1 MHIHIARVLRSYGLH
16 RPQHA
21 SEICPAFQQLC
32 KNWHQKCQR
41 FSRTWVRDGQRWSEA
56 GSAKSKANPMQRGY
70 FHQIIVL
77 GQLWLFVLLPV
88 FAMPIK
94 SRPAAAQQSSNR
106 SSAAASIHERSLCKS
121 SKARSKVGK
130 VTPSIIKIYKVM
142 FTSIAYSNDF

>member
-1 MHIHIARVLRSYGLH
+1 M
-16 RPQHA
+16 QHA

-41 FSRTWVRDGQRWSEA
+41 FSRTWVRDGQRWSEMVR
-56 GSAKSKANPMQRGY
+56 SRLRKVESKSNAKRLFPPNHSL
-70 FHQIIVL
+70 VL

-121 SKARSKVGK
+121 SEARSKVGK